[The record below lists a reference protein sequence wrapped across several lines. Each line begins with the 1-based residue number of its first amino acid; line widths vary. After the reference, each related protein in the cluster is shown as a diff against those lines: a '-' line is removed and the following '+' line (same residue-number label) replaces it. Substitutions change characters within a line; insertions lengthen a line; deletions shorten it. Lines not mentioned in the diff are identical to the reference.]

1 MSILSVSPQ
10 TEIAHRNK
18 INSDIVDALSDDLT
32 IKNNHMSSSHGQAAR
47 TNRDRIMELEIERL
61 IITDVD
67 SEDYFNKLMES
78 F

>member
-18 INSDIVDALSDDLT
+18 INSDIVDALSGDLT

-47 TNRDRIMELEIERL
+47 INRDRVMELEIERL
-61 IITDVD
+61 IITEVD
-67 SEDYFNKLMES
+67 SAEWFDKYLES